1 MKALLTACTAIA
13 CAATQVTL
21 PEGGLAF
28 AEPAAAPRSAAPHG
42 APPIRASSSGAN
54 APVPPHVSR
63 ESS

>member
-21 PEGGLAF
+21 PEGGVAF
-28 AEPAAAPRSAAPHG
+28 AEPPAAHGPTVQHG
-42 APPIRASSSGAN
+42 APPVRASSSGAN
-54 APVPPHVSR
+54 APLPASVNR